1 MMIELAMALAFVAL
15 GVVAFV
21 VSVRLGMLLGRR
33 LDLVLEAHASAGGD
47 EELEASRSRPPS
59 EPAAALQNSISVDV
73 DGLEE

>member
-1 MMIELAMALAFVAL
+1 MIELAMALAFVAL

-33 LDLVLEAHASAGGD
+33 LDLLEAHASAGGD

-59 EPAAALQNSISVDV
+59 EPAAALQNPISVDV